1 MNNDPHQ
8 LHLILDTNGFN
19 IEESKGNMRR
29 MLYTEPVST
38 LAVAYTKLAYLSQA
52 PKAELCK
59 WLIRNGYEPWFDVN
73 GPSSQLNYP
82 ITLESWTLS
91 YDD

>member
-1 MNNDPHQ
+1 MTNDPHQ

-29 MLYTEPVST
+29 ILYDKSFIS
-38 LAVAYTKLAYLSQA
+38 LALAYSELAYLSQT
-52 PKAELCK
+52 PKAEFCK
-59 WLIRNGYEPWFDVN
+59 WLITHGFEPWFDVS
-73 GPSSQLNYP
+73 GPQSQLNYP
-82 ITLESWTLS
+82 ITLESRTLS